1 MTTTVTASN
10 GTQLPIN
17 DCPNTLNWADGFL
30 TSIVI
35 DYQGVT
41 YTQTYTNDGTNITS
55 ISAWVAS

>member
-10 GTQLPIN
+10 GTQLPKN
-17 DCPNTLNWADGFL
+17 DCPNTLNRADGFL

-41 YTQTYTNDGTNITS
+41 YTQTYTNDGTNITA